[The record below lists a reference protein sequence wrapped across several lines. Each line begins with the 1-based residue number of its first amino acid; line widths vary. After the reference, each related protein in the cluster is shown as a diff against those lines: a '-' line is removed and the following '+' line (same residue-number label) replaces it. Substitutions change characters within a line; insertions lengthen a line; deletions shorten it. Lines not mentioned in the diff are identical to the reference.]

1 MARLRD
7 HESELGARTDQ
18 QLLEGRGGGAHGREK
33 VGMASLAGI
42 FDSGCRE

>member
-1 MARLRD
+1 MNRN
-7 HESELGARTDQ
+7 SGARTDQ
-18 QLLEGRGGGAHGREK
+18 QLFGGTGRRGTWREK